1 MNILETVLFL
11 KYRFTRRSDADVY
24 FTEDSIGETDGFYMR
39 IKDLLN
45 GSSSDEVN
53 SSVPSLDG
61 DTKTAG
67 IRSKENWLSVVYGL
81 AIFAV
86 AMTVIIAAAA
96 ANGGISIAGQS
107 NVKSIVADNSA
118 ETVQNTFAAAAAPA
132 ASGDG
137 SLNDLYTVTLKADGK
152 IRTVRTTGDS
162 VADALRA
169 ASVELGKRDVV
180 KPAVNTALS
189 RLMSIEVTRDALISV
204 KVKADGKVKEVLTE
218 GGKVADALNSADIT
232 LDGDDKVKPASE
244 ASLTEGMNINVTR
257 ISTESVTKEINIPYE
272 TKTKKSASLA
282 RGTTSIE
289 KKGRTGVKEQV
300 YVVKKVDG
308 KEVSKKLVSE
318 SVTRQP
324 VTEVKVVGTKAVQA
338 SAAVKNK
345 NTISNHAIPSS
356 LKLDSNGIPINYKKK
371 ISGPATAYCDGTTT
385 STGRPAMP
393 GNVAVNPNVIPYGT
407 KMYIVSKDG
416 RYNYGYAVAADTGG
430 ALMSGAVVVDLYF
443 YGNAACEQF
452 GRRAVDIYIL

>member
-1 MNILETVLFL
+1 MV
-11 KYRFTRRSDADVY
+11 
-24 FTEDSIGETDGFYMR
+24 FYMR
-39 IKDLLN
+39 IKDLFN

-61 DTKTAG
+61 NTKSAK
-67 IRSKENWLSVVYGL
+67 SEFKENWISVVYGL
-81 AIFAV
+81 AVFAV
-86 AMTVIIAAAA
+86 AMTVIIAATV
-96 ANGGISIAGQS
+96 ANGGISIKGQS
-107 NVKSIVADNSA
+107 NVKSVIADRSA

-132 ASGDG
+132 ASEDG
-137 SLNDLYTVTLKADGK
+137 SVSDIYTVTLKADGK
-152 IRTVRTTGDS
+152 TRTVRTTGDC
-162 VADALRA
+162 VADVLKA

-180 KPAVNTALS
+180 KPAANTELS
-189 RLMSIEVTRDALISV
+189 KLMSVEVTRDALIAV

-218 GGKVADALNSADIT
+218 GGKVADALDSADIT
-232 LDGDDKVKPASE
+232 LDGEDKVKPASE
-244 ASLTEGMNINVTR
+244 TSLSEGMKINVTR
-257 ISTESVTKEINIPYE
+257 ISTESVTKEVNIPYE

-282 RGTTSIE
+282 KGTTSIE
-289 KKGRTGVKEQV
+289 KKGQKGVKEQI

-338 SAAVKNK
+338 SAAVRSK
-345 NTISNHAIPSS
+345 NTISNYPIPAG
-356 LKLDSNGIPINYKKK
+356 LKFDANGIPLNYKRK

-385 STGRPAMP
+385 ATGRPAMP

-430 ALMSGAVVVDLYF
+430 ALMSGAVVADLYI
-443 YGNAACEQF
+443 YGNAACAQF